1 MQARVVERVSYATL
15 DAQTRRYAWEEVA
28 SQVLDVYN
36 EARAVR
42 AERER
47 VGSREVMNVHDA
59 V

>member
-1 MQARVVERVSYATL
+1 MGAFGLEKA
-15 DAQTRRYAWEEVA
+15 RRYAWEEVA

-47 VGSREVMNVHDA
+47 AGSREVMNVHDA